1 MDASGR
7 AGPPSAWFGRPLP
20 RPEAR
25 VRLFCFPYAGGG
37 SALYRPWAAALPP
50 TIELCVV
57 QLPGREARM
66 AEPAFT
72 SAQALARALADALGP
87 GDGVPRAFFGHS
99 MGALIAF
106 ELARELRR
114 RALPGPMHLFVSGH
128 RAPHLPA
135 RGLPL
140 HRLPDAA
147 FAAHVQQLGG
157 IPPEALRNPAFM
169 ALLMPMLRAD
179 LTLTETYAPAP
190 EPPLECPITVFG
202 GVEDAG
208 AGHADLHA
216 WAAHTRGG
224 FAMRFFPGR
233 HFFIQSAAPQL
244 LQAIEHALAPFPRGA
259 ARHPDT

>member
-1 MDASGR
+1 MDGSAP

-20 RPEAR
+20 RPQAR

-37 SALYRPWAAALPP
+37 GALYRPWAAALPP
-50 TIELCVV
+50 YIELCVV

-72 SAQALARALADALGP
+72 SAHALARTLADALGP

-106 ELARELRR
+106 ELACELRR
-114 RALPGPMHLFVSGH
+114 RALPAPVHLFVSGH

-147 FAAHVQQLGG
+147 FAAHVHHLAG

-169 ALLMPMLRAD
+169 ALLVPMLRAD
-179 LTLTETYAPAP
+179 LTLSETYAPAA
-190 EPPLECPITVFG
+190 EPPLPCPITAFG
-202 GVEDAG
+202 GVEDASVAHG
-208 AGHADLHA
+208 ELQA

-224 FAMRFFPGR
+224 FGIRFFPGR
-233 HFFIQSAAPQL
+233 HFFVQSAGPQV
-244 LQAIEHALAPFPRGA
+244 LQAIEHALAPLLRGA
-259 ARHPDT
+259 ARHP